1 MIESF
6 NDFLKKSESTPVFE
20 SNTSN
25 LSYEGVLIP
34 EESLKTGGSAD
45 RDMWEKERNFVF
57 EKPDFVF
64 EDPLMKKV
72 SSIVLKHLRKNVNKE
87 WNLYP
92 YIIKT
97 DGKKSTM
104 VYSNDIYLILTRNG
118 IEKRIIVYS
127 ENPLNKD
134 INAMMSISTYKR
146 GFLSVVRTLVGFLLG
161 EVEAMFEAKK
171 EPNITINP
179 TMKTALG
186 ISKAVDKIMGPKKG
200 STRDDDNA
208 MNQENL
214 NEFLRLFETYDDGE
228 IAKMMTSERFKSDD
242 PLYETQ
248 INFFIDES
256 GNLMNQSNAL
266 SRPVAFF
273 HMALTGV
280 TFGMSEKQQKEMQ
293 ELWFWEGG
301 KSGKLC
307 TYPDAGG
314 RWTVRDSESVLKE
327 EIDDLEENMRLEKNI
342 VKRMIQYVQQ
352 GGKNGTAENLRGLV
366 AKHRGLLVSGCA
378 GIGKSV
384 GIEQAIEETSAK
396 EGLDYIQI
404 KAVSTS
410 QVLFKQLYR
419 FNGQVIIFDDVD
431 SLFDDAEKTTLF
443 KNVMHESEKQRTIQT
458 TSAKAGE
465 AMTTSIG
472 GRSDTEYYNALNT
485 TRRERYYLEVGT
497 VSNYEKKKW
506 IEKKI
511 NDIKRKDDLMKKD
524 DKEYAATGGLS
535 DASIRLK
542 AEQEFKAWEENEQNS
557 HYPTQFTFNGFIINV
572 TNKTLDE
579 FSNDRRL
586 KSHWGAISSRMS
598 VIDISPRARVIWA
611 WLKQKIYKSAEDKS
625 IPDEDK
631 LFPLVGRAEN
641 ATLENVINY
650 IDLVMTGGENKNG
663 KVYGKISFRTIT
675 NIRDYINSSGNSENF
690 WKKMIRQEMLISAE
704 REQS

>member
-6 NDFLKKSESTPVFE
+6 NEFLKKSDSTPVLE
-20 SNTSN
+20 SNVA
-25 LSYEGVLIP
+25 YEGVLIP
-34 EESLKTGGSAD
+34 EESLNTGGSAD
-45 RDMWEKERNFVF
+45 KEMWEKEKNFVF
-57 EKPDFVF
+57 DKPDFVF
-64 EDPLMKKV
+64 EDTYMKKI
-72 SSIVLKHLRKNVNKE
+72 SSIVLKSLRKNIVKE

-92 YIIKT
+92 YIVKT
-97 DGKKSTM
+97 DDKKSVM
-104 VYSNDIYLILTRNG
+104 IYSKDTYLILTRTG
-118 IEKRIIVYS
+118 IDKRIIVYN
-127 ENPLNKD
+127 ENPLNND
-134 INAMMSISTYKR
+134 VEARMSVSTHKR
-146 GFLSVVRTLVGFLLG
+146 GFLCMIRTLVGFLLG
-161 EVEAMFEAKK
+161 EVDAMFEAKT

-200 STRDDDNA
+200 SSRDDDSA
-208 MNQENL
+208 MNPENM
-214 NEFLRLFETYDDGE
+214 NEFLKLFETYDDGE
-228 IAKMMTSERFKSDD
+228 IAKMMTAEKFKEDD

-248 INFFIDES
+248 LQFFTDDE
-256 GNLMNQSNAL
+256 GRLMNPLNAQS
-266 SRPVAFF
+266 RVVTFF

-280 TFGMSEKQQKEMQ
+280 TFGMSDKQIKEMQ

-307 TYPDAGG
+307 TYIDTGG
-314 RWTVRDSESVLKE
+314 RWTVRDSDSVLEE
-327 EIDDLEENMRLEKNI
+327 EIDDLEENMRLEKDI

-366 AKHRGLLVSGCA
+366 AKHRGLLVTGCA

-384 GIEQAIEETSAK
+384 GIEKAIEETEAK

-431 SLFDDAEKTTLF
+431 SLFDDVEKTTLF

-458 TSAKAGE
+458 TSARAGE
-465 AMTTSIG
+465 AMTTGVG
-472 GRSDTEYYNALNT
+472 GRSSDSEYYNALNT

-497 VSNYEKKKW
+497 ISNYEKKKW

-511 NDIKRKDDLMKKD
+511 DALKKKDDLMKRD
-524 DKEYAATGGLS
+524 DKAYAATGGLS
-535 DASIRLK
+535 DAAIRLK

-557 HYPTQFTFNGFIINV
+557 HYPTQFTFNGFIINI

-611 WLKQKIYKSAEDKS
+611 WLKRKIYESAEDKK

-641 ATLENVINY
+641 ATLENVVNY

-675 NIRDYINSSGNSENF
+675 NIRDYINSSENSEKF
-690 WKKMIRQEMLISAE
+690 WKRMILKEMLISSE
-704 REQS
+704 REQA

>member
-6 NDFLKKSESTPVFE
+6 NEFLKRTDSTSTPVFE
-20 SNTSN
+20 NNVT
-25 LSYEGVLIP
+25 EGMLIP
-34 EESLKTGGSAD
+34 EESLRTGGSAD
-45 RDMWEKERNFVF
+45 RDMWEKEMNFVF
-57 EKPDFVF
+57 RKPDFVF
-64 EDPLMKKV
+64 EDTLMKKV
-72 SSIVLKHLRKNVNKE
+72 SSIVLKALRKHISKE
-87 WNLYP
+87 WRLYP
-92 YIIKT
+92 YTIKT
-97 DGKKSTM
+97 DEKKSVM
-104 VYSNDIYLILTRNG
+104 VYSNDTYLILTKDG
-118 IEKRIIVYS
+118 IDKRIIVYG
-127 ENPLNKD
+127 ENPLNND
-134 INAMMSISTYKR
+134 VEARMSVSTHKR
-146 GFLSVVRTLVGFLLG
+146 GFLAMVSTLIGFLLG
-161 EVEAMFEAKK
+161 EVEAMFEAKT

-179 TMKTALG
+179 TMKTTLG
-186 ISKAVDKIMGPKKG
+186 ISKAVDKIMGPRKG
-200 STRDDDNA
+200 SGRDDDSA
-208 MNQENL
+208 MDPEKM
-214 NEFLRLFETYDDGE
+214 NEFLKLFESYDDGE
-228 IAKMMTSERFKSDD
+228 IAKMMTSERLKSDD

-248 INFFIDES
+248 ISFFLDEK
-256 GNLMNQSNAL
+256 GDLMNPLNAQS
-266 SRPVAFF
+266 RVVTFF

-280 TFGMSEKQQKEMQ
+280 TFGMTDKQIKEMQ

-307 TYPDAGG
+307 TEIDAGG
-314 RWTVRDSESVLKE
+314 RWTVRDSDSVLEE
-327 EIDDLEENMRLEKNI
+327 EIDDLEENMMLEKNI

-366 AKHRGLLVSGCA
+366 AKHRGLLVTGCA

-384 GIEQAIEETSAK
+384 GIENAIEETSAK

-431 SLFDDAEKTTLF
+431 SLFDDVEKTTLF

-465 AMTTSIG
+465 AMTTGIG
-472 GRSDTEYYNALNT
+472 GRSSDSEYYNALNT

-497 VSNYEKKKW
+497 ISNYEKRKW

-524 DKEYAATGGLS
+524 DKAYAASGGMS

-557 HYPTQFTFNGFIINV
+557 HYPTQFTFNGFIINI

-611 WLKQKIYKSAEDKS
+611 WLKQKIYKSAEDKT
-625 IPDEDK
+625 INDEDR
-631 LFPLVGRAEN
+631 LFPLVGKAEN
-641 ATLENVINY
+641 ATLDNVVNY
-650 IDLVMTGGENKNG
+650 IDLVMTGGENRNG
-663 KVYGKISFRTIT
+663 KVYGKISFRTIA
-675 NIRDYINSSGNSENF
+675 NIRDYINSSDNSEKF
-690 WKKMIRQEMLISAE
+690 WKRMILKEMLVSSE